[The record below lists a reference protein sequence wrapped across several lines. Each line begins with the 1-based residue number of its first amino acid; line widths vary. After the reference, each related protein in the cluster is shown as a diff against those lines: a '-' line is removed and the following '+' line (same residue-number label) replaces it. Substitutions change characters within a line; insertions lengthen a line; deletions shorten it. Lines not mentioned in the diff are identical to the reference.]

1 MIHVNMTL
9 RFLQFRQEIHD
20 RHFDTNVYQ
29 LTKGERLNQYAL
41 RQMHLTAQLHR
52 EICYD
57 NNIKDMVV
65 RGIST
70 CLSMANLLQIDLG
83 LKFQG
88 SYPDYVTKE
97 AYANTLLRA
106 TGQLAQTL
114 TRVAE
119 ISGTDLRHSLQDAL
133 LESLNSFLGLC
144 HSAGLSFETH
154 SLARGIEAHHEN
166 VQSEDIHYVQKKGL
180 FHNDLIVADKARAE
194 AARRDFEEAE
204 SRIK

>member
-1 MIHVNMTL
+1 MINVSMTL

-20 RHFDTNVYQ
+20 KYFDTNVYQ
-29 LTKGERLNQYAL
+29 LAKAERLNQYAL
-41 RQMHLTAQLHR
+41 RKMHLTAQLHR
-52 EICYD
+52 EICFD

-65 RGIST
+65 SGISA
-70 CLSMANLLQIDLG
+70 CLSMANVLQVDLG

-114 TRVAE
+114 TRVTE

-154 SLARGIEAHHEN
+154 SLARGIEAHHEK

-180 FHNDLIVADKARAE
+180 FQNDLIIAEKARSE
-194 AARRDFEEAE
+194 ASRRAFEDTEF
-204 SRIK
+204 KVK